1 MYQVLLV
8 MLILIGLG
16 IILQIFKIF
25 PPVTASLLNKFVLYI
40 SFPCL
45 VFRFLQPAII
55 EASYWKIPPLAFSI
69 ITIIFLLA
77 YGWGKYG
84 LRFSPASSASFAMGA
99 AFGNTA
105 FLGYPL

>member
-84 LRFSPASSASFAMGA
+84 LRFSRQVVQALLWGLLLA
-99 AFGNTA
+99 TQL
-105 FLGYPL
+105 FLAIPL

>member
-55 EASYWKIPPLAFSI
+55 EASYWKIPPLAFSSLPLFS
-69 ITIIFLLA
+69 TCLWL
-77 YGWGKYG
+77 GKVRIEILPG
-84 LRFSPASSASFAMGA
+84 K
-99 AFGNTA
+99 
-105 FLGYPL
+105 